1 MHFVTGSAAIA
12 SEDRRRSTALRI
24 SGCAQQLTDEHGLDG
39 FTMEDL
45 AAVAAVS
52 RRTLFNYFPGKID
65 AVLGEG
71 PVLSPAALDVFRA
84 GGPHHDLV
92 EDLVELAQEMFTDKE
107 LDQERVALHRRILRA
122 NPRLMAS
129 AMERFELLSEHLVAE
144 ILTREGPTF
153 DAHRAR
159 VAIRVLSA
167 LFEVSLDEFLTDT
180 RERELADLFTDSLR
194 TARELLA

>member
-1 MHFVTGSAAIA
+1 MHYVGESAAIT
-12 SEDRRRSTALRI
+12 SDERRRATALRI
-24 SGCAQQLTDEHGLDG
+24 CACAQQLTDEHGLDG
-39 FTMEDL
+39 FTMDDL

-71 PVLSPAALDVFRA
+71 PVLSPEALATFRA

-92 EDLVELAQEMFTDKE
+92 EDLAALAREMFADGE
-107 LDQERVALHRRILRA
+107 LDQGRVALSRRILRA

-167 LFEVSLDEFLTDT
+167 LFEVSLDEFVTDT